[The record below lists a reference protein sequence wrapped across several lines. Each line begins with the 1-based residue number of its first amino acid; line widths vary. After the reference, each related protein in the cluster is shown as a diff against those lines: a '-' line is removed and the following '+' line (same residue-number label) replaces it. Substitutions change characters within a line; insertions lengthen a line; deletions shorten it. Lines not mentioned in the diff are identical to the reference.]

1 MNNGSMFKVQKW
13 KRLNRLRATPN
24 GALLKLMLFEEGP
37 GLSGTLKDENE
48 PLVIENAA
56 LTC

>member
-1 MNNGSMFKVQKW
+1 MFKVQKW

-24 GALLKLMLFEEGP
+24 GALLKLMLFEEG

-48 PLVIENAA
+48 PLMMENAA

>member
-24 GALLKLMLFEEGP
+24 GALLKLMLFEEG

-48 PLVIENAA
+48 PLMMENAA